1 MTSGDVASTTPAE
14 PAPVPAGDTA
24 RGVTRRHRD
33 LFEPRSVFGALG
45 VLAVLCVFGFG
56 LRAIDE
62 NQKTSG
68 FDVGSAYEVSK
79 TVSFTPVTGWSIDKG
94 ATLPGAVVTM
104 TDNGVTTKV
113 ESLTLPPRQTAEGFA
128 KIFRDGDTQNG
139 AYTDVTGFKT
149 FVTTGGA
156 HGVTWSAT
164 GPTTASQNWIVASP
178 GKEIAQMRV
187 EGPASNW
194 SAIQPDLDAMAK
206 SITVAAATGGAA
218 Q

>member
-1 MTSGDVASTTPAE
+1 MTGGDVASTTRAE
-14 PAPVPAGDTA
+14 RTQATAGNA
-24 RGVTRRHRD
+24 SHVATRRHRD
-33 LFEPRSVFGALG
+33 LFEPRSVLGALG
-45 VLAVLCVFGFG
+45 VVAVLCVFGFG

-79 TVSFTPVTGWSIDKG
+79 TVSFTPVTGWSIDKS
-94 ATLPGAVVTM
+94 ATVPGAVVTLI
-104 TDNGVTTKV
+104 DNGVTTKV
-113 ESLTLPPRQTAEGFA
+113 LSLTLPPNQTAEGFA
-128 KIFRDGDTQNG
+128 KIFRDGDTKND

-164 GPTTASQNWIVASP
+164 GPITASQNWIVASP
-178 GKEIAQMRV
+178 GKEISQMRT

-194 SAIQPDLDAMAK
+194 SAIQPDLDAMAR
-206 SITVAAATGGAA
+206 SITFTAANGGAS